1 MNVKISNKILSFILC
16 IVLIAAMALLTTGC
30 NDNNTP
36 DTSSPSGNSEVTA
49 TVKGEGNTVFSFTV
63 TDADGKLTAYEIH
76 TEKAM
81 VGEALLELGLID
93 GDDSD
98 YGLYVKTVD
107 GKTLDYDKDGMYWA
121 FYENGK
127 YAAKGV
133 DMTEISAGVEYSFRA
148 EK

>member
-1 MNVKISNKILSFILC
+1 MNVKISKKILSFILC
-16 IVLIAAMALLTTGC
+16 IVLIAAIALLTTGC
-30 NDNNTP
+30 SDNKKT
-36 DTSSPSGNSEVTA
+36 DISSLSDSGEVEA
-49 TVKGEGNTVFSFTV
+49 IVKGEGNTVFNFTI

-76 TEKAM
+76 TEKNI
-81 VGEALLELGLID
+81 VGEALLELGLIE
-93 GDDSD
+93 GDKGD
-98 YGLYVKTVD
+98 YGLYVKKVD

-133 DMTEISAGVEYSFRA
+133 DMTEIAAGAEYSFKA